1 MNSYPGAIAQLIINL
16 LQNATIHAFDE
27 GIQDRKIILR
37 TEFAGD
43 TAIISCSDNGKGIQK
58 ELVHKIFEPF
68 VTTKRNK
75 GGTGLGLNITY
86 NLVTQHL
93 NGNIKLDTE
102 VEQGAS
108 FIITLPRSIT
118 IAENCPLINNTI

>member
-27 GIQDRKIILR
+27 SSQDRNITLR
-37 TEFAGD
+37 TEFAGND
-43 TAIISCSDNGKGIQK
+43 TIISCSDNGKGIKK

-68 VTTKRNK
+68 VTTKRNN

-93 NGNIKLDTE
+93 GGNIKLD
-102 VEQGAS
+102 VETKKGAN

-118 IAENCPLINNTI
+118 H